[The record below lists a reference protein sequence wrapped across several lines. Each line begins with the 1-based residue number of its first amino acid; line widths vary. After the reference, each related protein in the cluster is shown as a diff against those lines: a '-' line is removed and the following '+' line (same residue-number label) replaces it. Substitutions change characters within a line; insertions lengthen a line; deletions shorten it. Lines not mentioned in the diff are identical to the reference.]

1 MHRTPAPVFAVSTW
15 SLHRALGAAWPNSPG
30 GRGGRT
36 ETWGAGTLDILDL
49 PAAVARRGIRRIHL
63 CHFHVAD
70 RGREWTAT
78 FREKMAEAGVT
89 LAMMLID
96 DGDLTDP
103 VNHERDRAWIGRWID
118 TAAELGA
125 ETARVVA
132 GKARPT
138 PEAIALSA
146 SGLRALV
153 RRGRDAGVKVATENW
168 LDLLGG
174 PDEVDAILDRVD
186 DLGFLADFGNWKGE
200 EKYDGLAR
208 ILRRADDTHAKAV
221 FPAPGMIDADDFG
234 RCLDACVAAGYD
246 GPYTLIY
253 EGASDD
259 EWGAISVEERFVRDH
274 LAQRATRRT
283 A

>member
-1 MHRTPAPVFAVSTW
+1 MHPAASPVIAVSTW
-15 SLHRALGAAWPNSPG
+15 SLHRTLGVAWPDSPV
-30 GRGGRT
+30 GRSGRT
-36 ETWGAGTLDILDL
+36 ATWGDGTLDILDL

-70 RGREWTAT
+70 RGPAWLAA
-78 FREKMAEAGVT
+78 FRRKLAEADVT
-89 LAMMLID
+89 LAMLLID
-96 DGDLTDP
+96 DGDLSDP
-103 VNHERDRAWIGRWID
+103 AHHERDRAWIGGWID

-132 GKARPT
+132 GKASPS
-138 PEAIALSA
+138 PETIDRAAVGLS
-146 SGLRALV
+146 ALV

-168 LDLLGG
+168 FDLLGG

-186 DLGFLADFGNWKGE
+186 GLGFLADFGNWKGE
-200 EKYDGLAR
+200 SKYENLTR
-208 ILRRADDTHAKAV
+208 IFRRADDTHAKAT
-221 FPAPGMIDADDFG
+221 FSAPGAIDSDDFG
-234 RCLDACVAAGYD
+234 RCLKACLEAGYA

-259 EWGAISVEERFVRDH
+259 EWGAVAIEERFVRDH
-274 LAQRATRRT
+274 LASLPARRM